1 MCATLAADMKVQ
13 NRLQV
18 YHAIRTTPGQLVT
31 RTKIGRDTGISAPT
45 VLKIFDFLER
55 CGIIVSCGENDSMDP
70 GRKSSLFRF
79 VPDAALAAGVTYDGH
94 LLEMSLVNLNFET
107 VKHRQF

>member
-55 CGIIVSCGENDSMDP
+55 CGIIVS
-70 GRKSSLFRF
+70 
-79 VPDAALAAGVTYDGH
+79 
-94 LLEMSLVNLNFET
+94 
-107 VKHRQF
+107 